1 MNIAL
6 TLHKVVKSEKY
17 RLNHEDITV
26 DKLAY
31 LLRKIQNS
39 TFAIEDLNKNNQNK
53 SNFLLTFD
61 DGFSSDF
68 EIVLPMLKLMKINA
82 VFFIVTSSIGK
93 KGYLNEEQIV
103 NLSKTGMT
111 VGSHSVNH
119 FDMTSLNKK
128 NSMYELK
135 NSKEKL
141 ESITGNRIN
150 AFSFPYGRHTKNLI
164 EQVYDSGYKYCFTS
178 VPGFFNNSDS
188 LIPRISLNGRMS
200 RKVISKTINKKF
212 IGYYFDRLK
221 YNTREALKQTL
232 GMENYW
238 RLRKI
243 VLGEK
248 NKI

>member
-6 TLHKVVKSEKY
+6 TLHRIVKSEKY

-26 DKLAY
+26 DKLDY

-68 EIVLPMLKLMKINA
+68 EIVFPMLKLMKINA

-103 NLSKTGMT
+103 NLSNMGMT

-119 FDMTSLNKK
+119 FDMLNLSKK
-128 NSMYELK
+128 
-135 NSKEKL
+135 
-141 ESITGNRIN
+141 
-150 AFSFPYGRHTKNLI
+150 
-164 EQVYDSGYKYCFTS
+164 D
-178 VPGFFNNSDS
+178 
-188 LIPRISLNGRMS
+188 
-200 RKVISKTINKKF
+200 
-212 IGYYFDRLK
+212 
-221 YNTREALKQTL
+221 
-232 GMENYW
+232 
-238 RLRKI
+238 
-243 VLGEK
+243 
-248 NKI
+248 

>member
-1 MNIAL
+1 MQEELIKWAIHNKFRIFDFTIGNESYKKIWTNDVIKIFFHIKLNFNQRAFIYYGLQFFKINQTKQILACKILYGSLTSSQQKRPQMNIAL
-6 TLHKVVKSEKY
+6 TLHRVVKSEKY

-26 DKLAY
+26 DKLDY

-128 NSMYELK
+128 NRMYELK
-135 NSKEKL
+135 NSK
-141 ESITGNRIN
+141 
-150 AFSFPYGRHTKNLI
+150 KN
-164 EQVYDSGYKYCFTS
+164 
-178 VPGFFNNSDS
+178 
-188 LIPRISLNGRMS
+188 
-200 RKVISKTINKKF
+200 
-212 IGYYFDRLK
+212 
-221 YNTREALKQTL
+221 
-232 GMENYW
+232 
-238 RLRKI
+238 
-243 VLGEK
+243 
-248 NKI
+248 

>member
-6 TLHKVVKSEKY
+6 TLHRIVKSEKY

-26 DKLAY
+26 DKLDY

-68 EIVLPMLKLMKINA
+68 EIVFPMLKLMKINA

-103 NLSKTGMT
+103 NLSNMGMT

-119 FDMTSLNKK
+119 FDMLNLSKK
-128 NSMYELK
+128 DRMNELI
-135 NSKEKL
+135 NSKNELEKII
-141 ESITGNRIN
+141 SKKVSS
-150 AFSFPYGRHTKNLI
+150 FSFPYGRYNNKI
-164 EQVYDSGYKYCFTS
+164 VKDVYEAGYEYCFTS
-178 VPGFFNNSDS
+178 KPGVFKAKDK
-188 LIPRISLNGRMS
+188 LIPRFSLNAQMS
-200 RKVISKTINKKF
+200 EKEIAELVGKKLENKLKHTI
-212 IGYYFDRLK
+212 YYKIKDFAKLCH
-221 YNTREALKQTL
+221 
-232 GMENYW
+232 GMNNYW
-238 RLRKI
+238 RLRK
-243 VLGEK
+243 LFLNEK
-248 NKI
+248 I